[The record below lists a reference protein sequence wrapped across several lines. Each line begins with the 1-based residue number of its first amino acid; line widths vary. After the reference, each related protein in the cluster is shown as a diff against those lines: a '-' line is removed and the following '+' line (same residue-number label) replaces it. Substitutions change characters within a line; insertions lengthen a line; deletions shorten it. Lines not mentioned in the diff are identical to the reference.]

1 MGKVKNLDDVLPLDD
16 DPLPKDEVDA
26 LCSDRAKTRGGCVGV
41 YRPCPHISCS
51 HNLYLNV
58 NEETGAVS
66 LNNAGVD
73 VLAVDP
79 DKSCALDIADAG
91 EHSLEEI
98 QAAMPSLSIGV
109 VERIEQVALRRLRP
123 YLKEV

>member
-16 DPLPKDEVDA
+16 DPLSKDEVDA
-26 LCSDRAKTRGGCVGV
+26 LCNDRPKTRGGCVGA
-41 YRPCPHISCS
+41 YRPCPHISCH

-98 QAAMPSLSIGV
+98 QAAMPS
-109 VERIEQVALRRLRP
+109 
-123 YLKEV
+123 